1 MILKI
6 KNLSKQNRNK
16 YQIFLKKK
24 HKIVDFLGYFEIN
37 KFQKITRIRLNF
49 NKLKFYLKHLKVES
63 NSLTVLNEVLNIKK

>member
-1 MILKI
+1 MSRACECDVLTKR
-6 KNLSKQNRNK
+6 KENK
-16 YQIFLKKK
+16 WKDK
-24 HKIVDFLGYFEIN
+24 IN